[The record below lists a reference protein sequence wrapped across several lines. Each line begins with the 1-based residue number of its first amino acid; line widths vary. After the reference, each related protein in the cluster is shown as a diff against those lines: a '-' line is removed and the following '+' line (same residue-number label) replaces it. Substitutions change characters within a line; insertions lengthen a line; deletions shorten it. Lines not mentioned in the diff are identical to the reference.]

1 MVEIKYSILFFSNGE
16 QFWAIHF
23 LDDIYS
29 INIVTGLYTYVLYF
43 LTFFVCTVQGVAA
56 ALGHQQVHQ
65 EADTALGHQQQ
76 RARRLHI
83 QGPGQ

>member
-1 MVEIKYSILFFSNGE
+1 M
-16 QFWAIHF
+16 
-23 LDDIYS
+23 
-29 INIVTGLYTYVLYF
+29 YF
-43 LTFFVCTVQGVAA
+43 MYFVCTVQGVAA

-83 QGPGQ
+83 QGPGQRRAGN